1 MDNPYG
7 INIGFIYFDHFSDT
21 LAMLRLLKNKTF
33 MLFFIGNI
41 TSLIGFGFNL
51 IAISWMVLEESGSEY
66 LLGKIMASATAP
78 GLILA
83 IFAGVIIDK
92 VNRKWLLVALDIF
105 RMLVVIG
112 FLYHISNNKFEL
124 SILYPV
130 AFFMGLGNSLFWP
143 TAQAFVQELVSEKDY
158 FDANKLLSASY
169 QVGSILGAGIGGLI
183 VHAFSPVAA
192 LWINILT
199 YLVSAMFISLAPFKR
214 KKVNTE
220 DNSLYDSIMKG
231 FLYLKRRADVLILGL
246 TTILSDVA
254 IWGSLSVLT
263 ITISKEIFQKGSLGY
278 GIMDSFYGIGALLST
293 VLVGVVLSK
302 FGKASYLIFCYAVAG
317 FMCLITPI
325 MANIYIAGIAY
336 FIMGL
341 HNNSAR
347 IIVRT
352 IFMENIPNHI
362 MGRVQTV
369 LGVYTRAMV
378 VLSSLYVGWAIEYH
392 NISIATYFTFGHFMI
407 ALLGVF
413 ILPMIWKNKEN
424 IFLKVSHNA

>member
-1 MDNPYG
+1 
-7 INIGFIYFDHFSDT
+7 
-21 LAMLRLLKNKTF
+21 MLSLLKNKTF
-33 MLFFIGNI
+33 LLFFIGNI

-92 VNRKWLLVALDIF
+92 VNRKWLLVSLDIF
-105 RMLVVIG
+105 RLIVVSV
-112 FLYHISNNKFEL
+112 FLYFISKFNFEVSL
-124 SILYPV
+124 LYPV

-158 FDANKLLSASY
+158 FNANKLLSASY

-183 VHAFSPVAA
+183 VHTYSPIVA
-192 LWINILT
+192 LWVNILT
-199 YLVSAMFISLAPFKR
+199 YIVSAVFISLAPFKR
-214 KKVNTE
+214 KNFYSEEK
-220 DNSLYDSIMKG
+220 SLFDLTIKG
-231 FLYLKRRADVLILGL
+231 FSFLRKRIDILILGL

-263 ITISKEIFQKGSLGY
+263 ITISKEVFGKGSLGY
-278 GIMDSFYGIGALLST
+278 GIMDGFYGIGALLST
-293 VLVGVVLSK
+293 VLVGIILTK
-302 FGKASYLIFCYAVAG
+302 FGKASYLMFCYAVAG
-317 FMCLITPI
+317 FMCLISPV
-325 MANIYIAGIAY
+325 MANIYLAGIAY
-336 FIMGL
+336 FVMGL

-352 IFMENIPNHI
+352 IFMESIPNTI

-378 VLSSLYVGWAIEYH
+378 VLSSLYAGWAIEYH
-392 NISIATYFTFGHFMI
+392 NMSLAINFTFLHFI
-407 ALLGVF
+407 ISLLG
-413 ILPMIWKNKEN
+413 ILVLKMTWKNGDN
-424 IFLKVSHNA
+424 IFLKASYNA

>member
-1 MDNPYG
+1 MDNSYG

-21 LAMLRLLKNKTF
+21 LAMLLLLKNKTF

-66 LLGKIMASATAP
+66 LLGKIMAFATAP
-78 GLILA
+78 GLVLA

-143 TAQAFVQELVSEKDY
+143 TAQAFVQELILEKDY

-183 VHAFSPVAA
+183 VHTFSPVAA

-214 KKVNTE
+214 KKVNTK

-231 FLYLKRRADVLILGL
+231 FSYLKKRTDVLILGL

-278 GIMDSFYGIGALLST
+278 GIMDSFYGVGALLST
-293 VLVGVVLSK
+293 ILVGIVLSK
-302 FGKASYLIFCYAVAG
+302 FGKASYLMFCYAVAG

-424 IFLKVSHNA
+424 IFLKVSHSA

>member
-1 MDNPYG
+1 MDTPHD
-7 INIGFIYFDHFSDT
+7 INIGFVYFNHSSNI

-92 VNRKWLLVALDIF
+92 VNRKWLLVFLDIF

-112 FLYHISNNKFEL
+112 FLYYISNNQFEL

-169 QVGSILGAGIGGLI
+169 QVGSVLGAGIGGLI
-183 VHAFSPVAA
+183 VHAFSPIVA
-192 LWINILT
+192 LWINIIT
-199 YLVSAMFISLAPFKR
+199 YLISAVFISLAPFNR
-214 KKVNTE
+214 KKPNI
-220 DNSLYDSIMKG
+220 DDKSLYDSITKG
-231 FLYLKRRADVLILGL
+231 FSYLKNRIDVLILGL

-263 ITISKEIFQKGSLGY
+263 ITISKEVFQKGSLGY
-278 GIMDSFYGIGALLST
+278 GIMDGLYGIGALLST
-293 VLVGVVLSK
+293 ILVGIVLSK
-302 FGKASYLIFCYAVAG
+302 FGKSSYLIFCYAVAG
-317 FMCLITPI
+317 FMCLVTPV

-352 IFMENIPNHI
+352 IFMENIPNYI

-378 VLSSLYVGWAIEYH
+378 VLSSLFAGWAIEYH
-392 NISIATYFTFGHFMI
+392 NISLATYFTFGHFMI

-413 ILPMIWKNKEN
+413 ILQLIWKNKESV
-424 IFLKVSHNA
+424 FLKVSHNA

>member
-7 INIGFIYFDHFSDT
+7 ITIGFIYFDHFSDT

-78 GLILA
+78 GLVLA

>member
-1 MDNPYG
+1 MDNPYD
-7 INIGFIYFDHFSDT
+7 INIGFIYFDHSSNS
-21 LAMLRLLKNKTF
+21 LAMLHLLKNKTF

-92 VNRKWLLVALDIF
+92 VNRKWLLVFLDIF

-112 FLYHISNNKFEL
+112 FLYHISNNTFEL

-169 QVGSILGAGIGGLI
+169 QVGSILGAGVGGLI
-183 VHAFSPVAA
+183 VHAYSPIVA
-192 LWINILT
+192 LWINIIT
-199 YLVSAMFISLAPFKR
+199 YFVSAAFISFAPFKR
-214 KKVNTE
+214 KKKNVE
-220 DNSLYDSIMKG
+220 DESLYDSIMKG
-231 FLYLKRRADVLILGL
+231 FSYLKKRIDVLILGF

-278 GIMDSFYGIGALLST
+278 GIMDGFYGIGALLST
-293 VLVGVVLSK
+293 ILVGIALSK
-302 FGKASYLIFCYAVAG
+302 FSKASYLMFCYAIAG

-325 MANIYIAGIAY
+325 MANIYIAGVAY

-378 VLSSLYVGWAIEYH
+378 VLSSLYAGWAIEYH
-392 NISIATYFTFGHFMI
+392 NISLATYFTSGHFII

-413 ILPMIWKNKEN
+413 ILRMIWKNEES
-424 IFLKVSHNA
+424 IFLKVSHSA

>member
-1 MDNPYG
+1 
-7 INIGFIYFDHFSDT
+7 
-21 LAMLRLLKNKTF
+21 
-33 MLFFIGNI
+33 
-41 TSLIGFGFNL
+41 
-51 IAISWMVLEESGSEY
+51 
-66 LLGKIMASATAP
+66 
-78 GLILA
+78 
-83 IFAGVIIDK
+83 
-92 VNRKWLLVALDIF
+92 
-105 RMLVVIG
+105 MLVVIG
-112 FLYHISNNKFEL
+112 FLYFISNNQFEL

-183 VHAFSPVAA
+183 VHAFNPVAA
-192 LWINILT
+192 LWINVLT
-199 YLVSAMFISLAPFKR
+199 YLVSAIFISLAPFKR
-214 KKVNTE
+214 KKLNTE
-220 DNSLYDSIMKG
+220 DKNLYDSIMKG
-231 FLYLKRRADVLILGL
+231 FSYLKKRTDVLILGL

-278 GIMDSFYGIGALLST
+278 GIMDGFYGIGALLST
-293 VLVGVVLSK
+293 ILVGIVLSN

-352 IFMENIPNHI
+352 IFMENIPNYI

-378 VLSSLYVGWAIEYH
+378 VLSSLYAGWAIEYH
-392 NISIATYFTFGHFMI
+392 NISIAIYFTFGHFII
-407 ALLGVF
+407 ALLGVL
-413 ILPMIWKNKEN
+413 ILQMIWKNKEN

>member
-78 GLILA
+78 GLVLA

-199 YLVSAMFISLAPFKR
+199 YLVSAIFISLAPFKR
-214 KKVNTE
+214 KKVKTE
-220 DNSLYDSIMKG
+220 DKSLYDSIMKG
-231 FLYLKRRADVLILGL
+231 FSYLKSRTDVLILGL

-278 GIMDSFYGIGALLST
+278 GIMDGFYGIGALLST
-293 VLVGVVLSK
+293 ILVGIVLSK
-302 FGKASYLIFCYAVAG
+302 FGKASYLMFCYAVAG

-424 IFLKVSHNA
+424 IFLKVSHSA